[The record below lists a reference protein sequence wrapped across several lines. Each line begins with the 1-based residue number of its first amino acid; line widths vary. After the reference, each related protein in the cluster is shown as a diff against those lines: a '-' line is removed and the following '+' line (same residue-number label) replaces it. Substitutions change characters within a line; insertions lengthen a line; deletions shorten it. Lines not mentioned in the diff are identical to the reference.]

1 MFGIKWDSFWNEYLS
16 YRNQGL
22 GKTSSLSTTLFGLSD
37 SDRESLLR
45 YNELIES
52 GTDVIEARAVALSE
66 SSRRAQ
72 QMAIAAG
79 TDTVA
84 IQTEATAMNT
94 ATLATKAFTTA
105 RNLLLN
111 AGIMIAVTFLV
122 DGINKLITAEKRAAE
137 EAEKHRQ
144 ELKTNAQEA
153 LNQVKSIDSLIK
165 RYEKYKDV
173 TSLTSDQKSDL
184 LQIQDELNKS
194 FVQEGENLDLLND
207 KYDENIKK
215 IKESQM
221 ALAKKNYSTINE
233 LYEEDYRNA
242 ADNESLVLDTDTFLN
257 EHDAIGNYTE
267 QELEQ
272 VYQEYIKNDPLAQML
287 SNMEGVKLKR
297 HSDMLALEIETPNSV
312 NAVDRYAEIYD
323 ALERYKIQNESTL
336 SDKKLA
342 RLEVMMEEVQ
352 ERQSHYIDEAQQ
364 VEESALMKA
373 ENILSW
379 KTVSLNGQELALKD
393 VTKDQYKAWRDAFVE
408 EFANDDPILAAAID
422 KALNSIHPEE
432 DWKTALE
439 VGESWAVWYYG
450 NTKQLAESFTT
461 FNSQFDEQID
471 QVQEK
476 AKELQSALSSIDTNS
491 FDADTMTDFF
501 QKFPDLAQ
509 YANDTTKLR
518 SEIIKLM
525 AENPKELIE
534 NLTKFKNALP
544 DEADQVKVQ
553 GIIDNLNALGM
564 LSIDDEVKRVIDDFG
579 NLKSAAEKLES
590 GEYEASDLQALFE
603 SFPELRK
610 YSGDINKLTDKT
622 RELAETEA
630 SDLLLALNTLRET
643 TTDPEV
649 LAGINAW
656 IASISRLS
664 FTTSSLLEYETSK
677 IDDIIEGIEGQNEKL
692 QEQLDIINEMIEGYE
707 TAASMVQTYVDEQ
720 VQALEDEKQAIEDDY
735 NAQIKAIQDKNKE
748 REQEINLQ
756 EKLDALL
763 NARKKK
769 VNVYSETNG
778 WKLQRNST
786 AIEEAKREY
795 EQARDEKQIADLEKQ
810 RDAATEG
817 FEERIKA
824 WNDYGDEWSKAIDK
838 VKNAAAYEKADEI
851 LGEDWREAANRK
863 DKALLNNVITNY
875 NDYLNKRKPKVEAEI
890 KENDKL
896 IKNYESLKDEMNKM
910 LDTTKTKTNEY
921 LDSLMKIAP
930 SELDSYEKRQQYL
943 KNFCAAMDQI
953 LEDSSYGSWLIG
965 KEDKVIDDATLN
977 AAQQVVFQN
986 GKLLYDAISGKGN
999 KSQAIILDTLKGIIA
1014 APYANNNSNKY
1025 TSTTS
1030 NVFNFSGDIKTNNPI
1045 DFMNGLNS
1053 LVKQG
1058 RLDSLVGR

>member
-1 MFGIKWDSFWNEYLS
+1 MEYNALIQQGVGYTDAMSIALKDAS
-16 YRNQGL
+16 YNA
-22 GKTSSLSTTLFGLSD
+22 KS
-37 SDRESLLR
+37 
-45 YNELIES
+45 Y
-52 GTDVIEARAVALSE
+52 AL
-66 SSRRAQ
+66 
-72 QMAIAAG
+72 AAEG
-79 TDTVA
+79 ETVA
-84 IQTEATAMNT
+84 INLETSAIQTQTIAAR
-94 ATLATKAFTTA
+94 ALGFAKRALA
-105 RNLLLN
+105 NLALAVAVEVLL
-111 AGIMIAVTFLV
+111 G
-122 DGINKLITAEKRAAE
+122 GINKLAKAQAEAKRRAE
-137 EAEKHRQ
+137 EHRQ
-144 ELKTNAQEA
+144 ALKSQIQTSESTRKQIE
-153 LNQVKSIDSLIK
+153 SLIK
-165 RYEKYKDV
+165 KYEEYKKI
-173 TSLTSDQKSDL
+173 TYLTTEQK
-184 LQIQDELNKS
+184 DELLNL
-194 FVQEGENLDLLND
+194 QEELHKALGQEADDIDLLNN

-215 IKESQM
+215 IKELSK
-221 ALAKKNYSTINE
+221 AKAEHEYSTYRE
-233 LYEEDYRNA
+233 LYKETR
-242 ADNESLVLDTDTFLN
+242 NESLNNDFIKLGEIKLPFDSNDYSKEEAEELLKNYLDTDEFSKMLSEIAGVKINMSGEKAVIGIDSQYSGEMANTLQKVYDLYDRYYLIDKKGDQTSQALDLIN
-257 EHDAIGNYTE
+257 DTLANLQEHQKY
-267 QELEQ
+267 
-272 VYQEYIKNDPLAQML
+272 YQE
-287 SNMEGVKLKR
+287 
-297 HSDMLALEIETPNSV
+297 
-312 NAVDRYAEIYD
+312 
-323 ALERYKIQNESTL
+323 
-336 SDKKLA
+336 
-342 RLEVMMEEVQ
+342 
-352 ERQSHYIDEAQQ
+352 EAQSR
-364 VEESALMKA
+364 EEAADYFAS
-373 ENILSW
+373 NILYFKSAMVDG
-379 KTVSLNGQELALKD
+379 KAIRFED
-393 VTKDQYKAWRDAFVE
+393 VTKDIYKEWRDAFVK
-408 EFANDDPILAAAID
+408 EFAEDDPILQEAID
-422 KALNSIHPEE
+422 KSLSQLHPEK
-432 DWKTALE
+432 DWQYALE
-439 VGESWAVWYYG
+439 YGASWPIWYSEAIT
-450 NTKQLAESFTT
+450 NELESFVT

-476 AKELQSALSSIDTNS
+476 AKELQSALNSIDSNS

-525 AENPKELIE
+525 AENPKELID

-590 GEYEASDLQALFE
+590 GEYEASDLQTLFE

-610 YSGDINKLTDKT
+610 YSGDISKLTDKT

-656 IASISRLS
+656 ISSISRLS
-664 FTTSSLLEYETSK
+664 FTTNSLLEYETSK
-677 IDDIIEGIEGQNEKL
+677 IDDIIEGIEDQNEKL

-863 DKALLNNVITNY
+863 DKTLLNNVITNY

-965 KEDKVIDDATLN
+965 KEDKVIDTAALN

-986 GKLLYDAISGKGN
+986 GKLLYDAILNDESALKR
-999 KSQAIILDTLKGIIA
+999 SQDKLYQATYGALNDR
-1014 APYANNNSNKY
+1014 NNFKDMSKTY
-1025 TSTTS
+1025 TSSTS
-1030 NVFNFSGDIKTNNPI
+1030 NVFNFSGDIKTNNPL

-1053 LVKQG
+1053 LIKRG
-1058 RLDSLVGR
+1058 RLDSLVGK

>member
-1 MFGIKWDSFWNEYLS
+1 M
-16 YRNQGL
+16 
-22 GKTSSLSTTLFGLSD
+22 
-37 SDRESLLR
+37 
-45 YNELIES
+45 
-52 GTDVIEARAVALSE
+52 SE
-66 SSRRAQ
+66 SSRKAQ
-72 QMAIAAG
+72 QMAMAAG

-84 IQTEATAMNT
+84 IQAEATAMNT

-111 AGIMIAVTFLV
+111 AGAMIAITFLI
-122 DGINKLITAEKRAAE
+122 DGINKLITAEKRAKE

-144 ELKTNAQEA
+144 ELKINAQEA
-153 LNQVKSIDSLIK
+153 LNQTKAIDSLAE
-165 RYEKYKDV
+165 RYEKYKDI
-173 TSLTSDQKSDL
+173 TSLTSEQKKDL
-184 LQIQDELNKS
+184 IEIQDELNKA
-194 FVQEGENLDLLND
+194 FGKEGESLDLLND
-207 KYDENIKK
+207 KYDENIQK
-215 IKESQM
+215 IKENQK
-221 ALAKKNYSTINE
+221 LLGRRNYSTINE
-233 LYEEDYRNA
+233 LYKEDYKSA
-242 ADNESLVLDTDTFLN
+242 TDNNDFRFGTS
-257 EHDAIGNYTE
+257 DALSKFEKNGDYTE
-267 QELEQ
+267 DELRKK
-272 VYQEYIKNDPLAQML
+272 VKDYLSNDPI
-287 SNMEGVKLKR
+287 SNVILGIEGVDVKQR
-297 HSDMLALEIETPNSV
+297 GNSQY
-312 NAVDRYAEIYD
+312 VDVVVSSTDKNGRAISSADLSKTYMEMYD
-323 ALERYKIQNESTL
+323 ALNDFLKYNRSDLDKEQIERTEDMLKDIQ
-336 SDKKLA
+336 K
-342 RLEVMMEEVQ
+342 Q
-352 ERQSHYIDEAQQ
+352 EAYYTDEASKA
-364 VEESALMKA
+364 EESALMLA
-373 ENILSW
+373 QNILSW
-379 KTVSLNGQELALKD
+379 RTVSLNGQELALED
-393 VTKDQYKAWRDAFVE
+393 VTKEQYKAWRDAFVD
-408 EFANDDPILAAAID
+408 EFTKNDPILTAAID

-450 NTKQLAESFTT
+450 NTKQLAENFTT

-476 AKELQSALSSIDTNS
+476 AKELQSALSSIDSNS

-525 AENPKELIE
+525 AENPKELID

-544 DEADQVKVQ
+544 DEADQAKVQ

-590 GEYEASDLQALFE
+590 GEYEASDLQTLFE

-610 YSGDINKLTDKT
+610 YSGDISKLTDKT

-656 IASISRLS
+656 ISSISRLS
-664 FTTSSLLEYETSK
+664 FTTNSLLEYETSK
-677 IDDIIEGIEGQNEKL
+677 IDDIIESIEDQNEKL

-707 TAASMVQTYVDEQ
+707 TAANMVQTYVDEQ

-863 DKALLNNVITNY
+863 DKTLLNNVITNY

-890 KENDKL
+890 NENDKL

-953 LEDSSYGSWLIG
+953 LEDSSYGSWLI
-965 KEDKVIDDATLN
+965 DKKDSIIDDATLN
-977 AAQQVVFQN
+977 AAQQVTFQN
-986 GKLLYDAISGKGN
+986 GKLLYDAISGQNNLLN
-999 KSQAIILDTLKGIIA
+999 KSPALAFGKLGELWMELFDNK
-1014 APYANNNSNKY
+1014 SKKY

-1030 NVFNFSGDIKTNNPI
+1030 NVFNFSGDIKTNNPV

-1053 LVKQG
+1053 LIKQG
-1058 RLDSLVGR
+1058 RLDSMVGK